1 MESPL
6 GTVTELQDAL
16 TELASREAQLEGIPD
31 WMQELHDEHSTY
43 QAEISAIEADLE
55 GAELERRTAEAEI
68 ADHQEKLKTY
78 QEQISRVRNQREYGA
93 LLHEIDLVKVAIQH
107 CEERALQALEKQE
120 EGEGQLE
127 SQREASS
134 DLDERYSEAMKKW
147 EAQKP
152 EIASEAEL
160 LRARV
165 ADLES
170 QLPPQILALFQRIL
184 ERHGGQALAPVRKI
198 ERVGKG
204 AQMWHCGSCH
214 YRVRPQ
220 AVVEIAD
227 QGNIV
232 FCDSCKRILIL
243 DQESV

>member
-6 GTVTELQDAL
+6 GTVTELQRAL
-16 TELASREAQLEGIPD
+16 TELRSREKQLDGIPD
-31 WMQELHDEHSTY
+31 WMQELHDEHSVY
-43 QAEISAIEADLE
+43 QAEITEIEEELE
-55 GAELERRTAEAEI
+55 AAGTERRTAEADI

-78 QEQISRVRNQREYGA
+78 QEQIGSVRNQREYGA
-93 LLHEIDLVKVAIQH
+93 LLHESDLVKSAIQQ
-107 CEERALQALEKQE
+107 CEEQALQALEKQE
-120 EGEGQLE
+120 DGQGRLD
-127 SQREASS
+127 SKREASS
-134 DLDERYSEAMKKW
+134 DLSQRYAEAMEKW
-147 EAQKP
+147 EAEKP
-152 EIASEAEL
+152 GIASEADV

-170 QLPPQILALFQRIL
+170 QLPAGVLTLFQRIL
-184 ERHGGQALAPVRKI
+184 ERHGGEALAPVRKV

-204 AQMWHCGSCH
+204 AQMWHCGGCH